1 MLQVT
6 GSRLPRLALAMLAI
20 AGLLLALV
28 GSISTVRAG
37 GVCPEDLADRVSHD
51 ESYTIT
57 RGTDTITATSLD
69 DVQEGDSV
77 EIHFV
82 VAEGCTGVGVYIFS
96 YTASGNTHETMNP
109 QKLFDK
115 DEGTFD
121 AGTHALGPIDVPDCF
136 FQVDVVIK
144 ELDAEGE
151 ETERFILDANL
162 GGDNACVDEPTPE
175 EDVEGGTPVP
185 APEEDVQGS
194 TGTPAASLPNSAVS
208 LTASSV
214 IAGLVFGVILLT
226 SLGTLAWRNV
236 RASGRRR

>member
-6 GSRLPRLALAMLAI
+6 GSRLPRQAVAMLAI
-20 AGLLLALV
+20 VGLLLALV

-37 GVCPEDLADRVSHD
+37 GVCPEALEDRVSHD

-77 EIHFV
+77 ELHFV
-82 VAEGCTGVGVYIFS
+82 IADGCTGVGVYIFS

-115 DEGTFD
+115 DQGTFD

-136 FQVDVVIK
+136 FQVDVVVK

-162 GGDNACVDEPTPE
+162 GGDNACAE
-175 EDVEGGTPVP
+175 EDVEGGTPIP
-185 APEEDVQGS
+185 TPEEDVQGS

-208 LTASSV
+208 LTATSV